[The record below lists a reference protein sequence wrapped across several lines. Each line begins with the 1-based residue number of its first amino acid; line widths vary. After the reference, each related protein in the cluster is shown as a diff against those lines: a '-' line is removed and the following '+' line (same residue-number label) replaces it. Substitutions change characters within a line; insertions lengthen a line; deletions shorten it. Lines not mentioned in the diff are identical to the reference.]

1 MSARAMASRSL
12 FLNRRRDGQRIIG
25 NPSGRELLARRA
37 HPHDHRPATMK
48 VDTDILS
55 IHRGLLLF
63 VRGWL
68 CEAPSLD
75 RLGSSRG
82 AEAPLL
88 HRIRSGALCVVPDR
102 HLGMGAAVESPFI
115 TGLGALWVVSLGRA
129 TRLCVAAGPVPR
141 RPKGDRRPPIART
154 ASR

>member
-1 MSARAMASRSL
+1 MPPAAGPSATCR
-12 FLNRRRDGQRIIG
+12 
-25 NPSGRELLARRA
+25 PGRWLLARRA

-48 VDTDILS
+48 ADTDILS

-88 HRIRSGALCVVPDR
+88 HRIRSVSSPLPGSHPAPASTTPPGGPPP
-102 HLGMGAAVESPFI
+102 LGGVCAPRAAP
-115 TGLGALWVVSLGRA
+115 APAGR
-129 TRLCVAAGPVPR
+129 
-141 RPKGDRRPPIART
+141 
-154 ASR
+154 

>member
-1 MSARAMASRSL
+1 MSARSTASRSS
-12 FLNRRRDGQRIIG
+12 FF
-25 NPSGRELLARRA
+25 ARRA

-82 AEAPLL
+82 AQAPLL
-88 HRIRSGALCVVPDR
+88 HRIS
-102 HLGMGAAVESPFI
+102 S
-115 TGLGALWVVSLGRA
+115 
-129 TRLCVAAGPVPR
+129 VAATVLLRHGGQRSAPWHSPSNPTLR
-141 RPKGDRRPPIART
+141 IDSESG
-154 ASR
+154 

>member
-1 MSARAMASRSL
+1 MSARSTASRSS
-12 FLNRRRDGQRIIG
+12 FF
-25 NPSGRELLARRA
+25 ARRA

-88 HRIRSGALCVVPDR
+88 HRISSGAASDYLVEWAIGEDCVPSGTD
-102 HLGMGAAVESPFI
+102 GAA
-115 TGLGALWVVSLGRA
+115 GR
-129 TRLCVAAGPVPR
+129 
-141 RPKGDRRPPIART
+141 
-154 ASR
+154 